1 MKAMAKR
8 QKTSV
13 LIPASYPGEVSPD
26 EAVAARSF
34 FVLKITLFASD
45 GAGQKSIAEQRSA
58 YFLSNGA
65 LQDAIEEAQELGWG
79 VQLEITNMRTAQT
92 QPEPPTII
100 TDGALPQVVVTAEN
114 LYEALMAEYIY
125 WRDSASS
132 MGVFASGALANVIA
146 FATVEDWRADWHPE
160 KVPPGQPAQPE
171 KPAGAWLR
179 FMFRLADPKERGLMG
194 LILGRLLFDE
204 GLATFVEP
212 WPGDDVAVYV
222 RDEAENVKQ
231 VLAVTKAAG
240 LTPVGFVKTEGL

>member
-1 MKAMAKR
+1 MKATAKR

-13 LIPASYPGEVSPD
+13 LIPASYPGEVTPD

-58 YFLSNGA
+58 YFISPDA
-65 LQDAIEEAQELGWG
+65 LQDAVTMARQLGWG
-79 VQLEITNMRTAQT
+79 VELE
-92 QPEPPTII
+92 
-100 TDGALPQVVVTAEN
+100 VAE
-114 LYEALMAEYIY
+114 
-125 WRDSASS
+125 
-132 MGVFASGALANVIA
+132 MGVMPAKSL
-146 FATVEDWRADWHPE
+146 E
-160 KVPPGQPAQPE
+160 KTG
-171 KPAGAWLR
+171 GRWLR

-240 LTPVGFVKTEGL
+240 LTPIGFVKTEGL